1 MTVTDR
7 QPVRTRRP
15 ARQVASV
22 DPGGSGIPAP
32 AVGEPAPARA
42 TSAPAGPAVRL
53 DGAWRDGDPVGNRQ
67 FVDIGPIELERGGV
81 IPEVR
86 IAYETW
92 GTLNEAGDNV
102 ILVEHA
108 LTGDS
113 HVVGEAGD
121 GHLSPGWWNSL
132 IGAGRPVDPDEW
144 FVVAANVLGGCQGTT
159 GPSSAATDGRAW
171 GSRFPYVTVR
181 DQVAAE
187 RALLDR
193 LGVRRLAAVVG
204 GSMGGM
210 RAIEWAVTYPDVVE
224 RCIVL
229 ASTAYATAD
238 QIAWCQPQLLAIRN
252 DPDYADGDYY
262 DLARRPEAG
271 LGLARRIAHITYR
284 TETELSA
291 RFGREAQLGEDPLR
305 AGDRG
310 RFAVESYLDHHA
322 GKLARRFDANSY
334 LVLTEAM
341 NSHDVGRDRG
351 GVAAALAKVTADC
364 TVVSVDTDRLY
375 PPRLSDELHVALPR
389 SFRRHIRSDFGHDGF
404 LIEEEQVGRII
415 AEALA
420 RPAADQ
426 AADQA
431 AERPAARLVERR

>member
-1 MTVTDR
+1 MTVTHR
-7 QPVRTRRP
+7 KQSTRRVARP
-15 ARQVASV
+15 AAAGHGQSGTRPVAHH
-22 DPGGSGIPAP
+22 
-32 AVGEPAPARA
+32 EPSAR
-42 TSAPAGPAVRL
+42 SRP
-53 DGAWRDGDPVGNRQ
+53 DGAWRDGDPVGRRQ
-67 FVDIGPIELERGGV
+67 FADIGDVELERGGV
-81 IPEVR
+81 VPDVR

-92 GTLNEAGDNV
+92 GRLNEARDNV

-121 GHLSPGWWNSL
+121 GHASPGWWNSL
-132 IGAGRPVDPDEW
+132 IGPGRTVDPDEW
-144 FVVAANVLGGCQGTT
+144 FVIASNVLGGCQGST
-159 GPSSAATDGRAW
+159 GPSSPAADGQAW

-187 RALLDR
+187 RSLLDQ
-193 LGVRRLAAVVG
+193 LGIRRLAAVVG

-210 RAIEWAVTYPDVVE
+210 RAIEWAVTHHDDVD
-224 RCIVL
+224 RCIIL

-252 DPDYADGDYY
+252 DPDFAGGDYY
-262 DLARRPEAG
+262 AGERRPDTG

-284 TETELSA
+284 TETELDD
-291 RFGREAQLGEDPLR
+291 RFGRDAQLGEDPLR

-334 LVLTEAM
+334 VVLTEAM

-351 GVAAALAKVTADC
+351 GVEAALSRVSADC

-375 PPRLSDELHVALPR
+375 PPRLSDDLHSALPR
-389 SFRRHIRSDFGHDGF
+389 SRREHITSAFGHDGF
-404 LIEEEQVGRII
+404 LIEEDQVGDIVR
-415 AEALA
+415 AAL
-420 RPAADQ
+420 
-426 AADQA
+426 
-431 AERPAARLVERR
+431 RRGPRDKA

>member
-1 MTVTDR
+1 MTVTHRTQSTRRRPRPGTAGPGQAGDTTTRDR
-7 QPVRTRRP
+7 SVTSHVDPTTPGTRRP
-15 ARQVASV
+15 
-22 DPGGSGIPAP
+22 
-32 AVGEPAPARA
+32 
-42 TSAPAGPAVRL
+42 
-53 DGAWRDGDPVGNRQ
+53 DGAWRDGDPVGRRQ
-67 FVDIGPIELERGGV
+67 FAHIGEVELERGGV
-81 IPEVR
+81 LPDVR

-92 GTLNEAGDNV
+92 GRLNEAGDNV

-113 HVVGEAGD
+113 HVIGEAGD
-121 GHLSPGWWNSL
+121 GHASPGWWNAL
-132 IGAGRPVDPDEW
+132 IGPGGPVDPERW
-144 FVVAANVLGGCQGTT
+144 FVIASNVLGGCQGST
-159 GPSSAATDGRAW
+159 GPASPAPDGRPW

-181 DQVAAE
+181 DQVAVE
-187 RALLDR
+187 RRLLDG
-193 LGVRRLAAVVG
+193 LGIRRLAAVVG

-210 RAIEWAVTYPDVVE
+210 RAVEWAVTHPDDVD

-252 DPDYADGDYY
+252 DPDFAGGDYY
-262 DLARRPEAG
+262 EGHTRPDTG

-284 TETELSA
+284 TETELGT
-291 RFGREAQLGEDPLR
+291 RFGREPQLGEDPLR

-334 LVLTEAM
+334 VVLTEAM

-351 GVAAALAKVTADC
+351 GLEAALERVRAEC

-375 PPRLSDELHVALPR
+375 PPRLSDELHAALPH
-389 SFRRHIRSDFGHDGF
+389 SRRAHITSEFGHDGF
-404 LIEEEQVGRII
+404 LIEEDQVGRIVRD
-415 AEALA
+415 AL
-420 RPAADQ
+420 
-426 AADQA
+426 
-431 AERPAARLVERR
+431 ERRLD

>member
-1 MTVTDR
+1 MSVTHR
-7 QPVRTRRP
+7 THSTRRP
-15 ARQVASV
+15 ARLAATGVPVRQ
-22 DPGGSGIPAP
+22 DGAP
-32 AVGEPAPARA
+32 ASPNGHERAR
-42 TSAPAGPAVRL
+42 P
-53 DGAWRDGDPVGNRQ
+53 DGAWHEGDPVGRRS
-67 FVDIGPIELERGGV
+67 FVDIGELELERGSV
-81 IPEVR
+81 LPDVR

-92 GTLNEAGDNV
+92 GRLNEAGDNV

-121 GHLSPGWWNSL
+121 GHASPGWWNSL
-132 IGAGRPVDPDEW
+132 IGPAGPVDPDEW
-144 FVVAANVLGGCQGTT
+144 FVIASNVLGGCQGST
-159 GPSSAATDGRAW
+159 GPSSIAPDGQPW

-193 LGVRRLAAVVG
+193 LGIDRLAAVVG

-210 RAIEWAVTYPDVVE
+210 RAIEWAVTYPESVD

-238 QIAWCQPQLLAIRN
+238 QIAWCQPQLLAIRH
-252 DPDYADGDYY
+252 DPDFAGGDYY
-262 DLARRPEAG
+262 STGRRPDTG
-271 LGLARRIAHITYR
+271 LGLARRIAHVTYR
-284 TETELSA
+284 TEAELA
-291 RFGREAQLGEDPLR
+291 DRFGRDAQLGEDPLR
-305 AGDRG
+305 AGGERG

-334 LVLTEAM
+334 VVLTEAM

-351 GVAAALAKVTADC
+351 GLEAALGRVTAQC

-375 PPRLSDELHVALPR
+375 PPRLSDELHAALPGSTR
-389 SFRRHIRSDFGHDGF
+389 EHITSAFGHDGF
-404 LIEEEQVGRII
+404 LIEEDQVGRII
-415 AEALA
+415 RDALA
-420 RPAADQ
+420 RDT
-426 AADQA
+426 
-431 AERPAARLVERR
+431 R

>member
-1 MTVTDR
+1 MTVTHR
-7 QPVRTRRP
+7 QHSTRRP
-15 ARQVASV
+15 ARL
-22 DPGGSGIPAP
+22 
-32 AVGEPAPARA
+32 
-42 TSAPAGPAVRL
+42 APAGAVPSEGTPSGHLTGSDPDDTSGRAAPRP
-53 DGAWRDGDPVGNRQ
+53 DGAWREGDPVGRRQ
-67 FVDIGPIELERGGV
+67 FADIGALELERGGV
-81 IPEVR
+81 LPDVR
-86 IAYETW
+86 LAYETW
-92 GTLNEAGDNV
+92 GRLNEAGDNV

-121 GHLSPGWWNSL
+121 GHASPGWWDAL

-144 FVVAANVLGGCQGTT
+144 FVIASNVLGGCQGST
-159 GPSSAATDGRAW
+159 GPSSVGPDGRPW

-181 DQVAAE
+181 DQVMAE
-187 RALLDR
+187 RALLDS

-210 RAIEWAVTYPDVVE
+210 RSIEWAVTYPDDVD
-224 RCIVL
+224 RCLVL

-252 DPDYADGDYY
+252 DPGFAGGDYY
-262 DLARRPEAG
+262 ETDFRPVAG

-284 TETELSA
+284 TETELDD
-291 RFGREAQLGEDPLR
+291 RFGRQPQLGEDPLR

-334 LVLTEAM
+334 VVLTEAM

-351 GVAAALAKVTADC
+351 GLEAALARITADC

-375 PPRLSDELHVALPR
+375 PPRLSDELHAALPR
-389 SFRRHIRSDFGHDGF
+389 STREHITSAFGHDGF
-404 LIEEEQVGRII
+404 LIEEDQVGQIVRD
-415 AEALA
+415 ALA
-420 RPAADQ
+420 R
-426 AADQA
+426 
-431 AERPAARLVERR
+431 

>member
-1 MTVTDR
+1 MTVTHR
-7 QPVRTRRP
+7 KQSTRRVARP
-15 ARQVASV
+15 AAAGHGQSGTRPVAHQ
-22 DPGGSGIPAP
+22 
-32 AVGEPAPARA
+32 EPSAR
-42 TSAPAGPAVRL
+42 SRP
-53 DGAWRDGDPVGNRQ
+53 DGAWRDGDPVGRRQ
-67 FVDIGPIELERGGV
+67 FADIGDVELERGGV
-81 IPEVR
+81 VPDVR

-92 GTLNEAGDNV
+92 GRLNEARDNV

-121 GHLSPGWWNSL
+121 GHASPGWWNSL
-132 IGAGRPVDPDEW
+132 IGPGRTVDPDEW
-144 FVVAANVLGGCQGTT
+144 FVIASNVLGGCQGST
-159 GPSSAATDGRAW
+159 GPSSPAADGQAW

-187 RALLDR
+187 RSLLDQ
-193 LGVRRLAAVVG
+193 LGIRRLAAVVG

-210 RAIEWAVTYPDVVE
+210 RAIEWAVTHHDDVD
-224 RCIVL
+224 RCIIL

-252 DPDYADGDYY
+252 DPDFAGGDYY
-262 DLARRPEAG
+262 AGERRPDTG

-284 TETELSA
+284 TETELDD
-291 RFGREAQLGEDPLR
+291 RFGRDAQLGEDPLR

-334 LVLTEAM
+334 VVLTEAM

-351 GVAAALAKVTADC
+351 GVEAALSRVSAEC

-375 PPRLSDELHVALPR
+375 PPRLSDDLHSALPR
-389 SFRRHIRSDFGHDGF
+389 SRREHITSAFGHDGF
-404 LIEEEQVGRII
+404 LIEEDQVGDIVR
-415 AEALA
+415 AAL
-420 RPAADQ
+420 
-426 AADQA
+426 
-431 AERPAARLVERR
+431 RRGPRDKA

>member
-1 MTVTDR
+1 MTVTHR
-7 QPVRTRRP
+7 TQSTRRLTRP
-15 ARQVASV
+15 AAAPGSAPGSAPSV
-22 DPGGSGIPAP
+22 DSRR
-32 AVGEPAPARA
+32 VGHEQAHDESSRRQR
-42 TSAPAGPAVRL
+42 T
-53 DGAWRDGDPVGNRQ
+53 DGAWRDGDPVGRRQ
-67 FVDIGPIELERGGV
+67 FATIGDVELERGGLV
-81 IPEVR
+81 PDVR
-86 IAYETW
+86 LAYETW
-92 GTLNEAGDNV
+92 GRLNEAKDNV

-121 GHLSPGWWNSL
+121 GHPSPGWWNSL
-132 IGAGRPVDPDEW
+132 IGAGRTVDPDEW
-144 FVVAANVLGGCQGTT
+144 FVIAANVLGGCQGST
-159 GPSSAATDGRAW
+159 GPASTAPDGEAW

-187 RALLDR
+187 RALLDH
-193 LGVRRLAAVVG
+193 LGIRRLAAVVG

-210 RAIEWAVTYPDVVE
+210 RAIEWAVTHPADVD

-252 DPDYADGDYY
+252 DPDFAGGDYY
-262 DLARRPEAG
+262 AGDRRPDAG

-284 TETELSA
+284 TETELDE

-351 GVAAALAKVTADC
+351 GVAAALARVEADC
-364 TVVSVDTDRLY
+364 TIVSVDTDRLY
-375 PPRLSDELHVALPR
+375 PPRLSDDLHSALRR
-389 SFRRHIRSDFGHDGF
+389 SHREHITSAFGHDGF
-404 LIEEEQVGRII
+404 LIEEEQVGRIVRD
-415 AEALA
+415 AL
-420 RPAADQ
+420 
-426 AADQA
+426 
-431 AERPAARLVERR
+431 ERRPHDHA

>member
-1 MTVTDR
+1 MTVTHR
-7 QPVRTRRP
+7 KQSTRRP
-15 ARQVASV
+15 ARPAA
-22 DPGGSGIPAP
+22 PGGGRAERTRP
-32 AVGEPAPARA
+32 VGHEPAHDDPDRRA
-42 TSAPAGPAVRL
+42 PRQRP
-53 DGAWRDGDPVGNRQ
+53 DGAWRVGDPVGRRQ
-67 FVDIGPIELERGGV
+67 FADIGDVRLERGGEV
-81 IPEVR
+81 PDVR

-92 GTLNEAGDNV
+92 GRLSESRDNV

-121 GHLSPGWWNSL
+121 GHASPGWWNSL
-132 IGAGRPVDPDEW
+132 IGPGRTVDPDDW
-144 FVVAANVLGGCQGTT
+144 FVIAANVLGGCQGST
-159 GPSSAATDGRAW
+159 GPASDAPDGQPW

-187 RALLDR
+187 RALLDQ
-193 LGVRRLAAVVG
+193 LGSPRLAAVVG

-210 RAIEWAVTYPDVVE
+210 RAIEWAVTHPDDVD

-252 DPDYADGDYY
+252 DPDFAGGDYY
-262 DLARRPEAG
+262 SGDRRPDAG

-284 TETELSA
+284 TETELDD
-291 RFGREAQLGEDPLR
+291 RFGRDAQLGEDPLR

-351 GVAAALAKVTADC
+351 GVEAALARVEADC

-375 PPRLSDELHVALPR
+375 PPRLSDDLHAALPR
-389 SFRRHIRSDFGHDGF
+389 SRREHITSAFGHDGF
-404 LIEEEQVGRII
+404 LIEEDQVGRIVR
-415 AEALA
+415 AAL
-420 RPAADQ
+420 
-426 AADQA
+426 
-431 AERPAARLVERR
+431 ERGLRDHR

>member
-1 MTVTDR
+1 MTVTHR
-7 QPVRTRRP
+7 TQSTRRP
-15 ARQVASV
+15 ARPATGRTAEVDGRRVANEQAHDESSRRQR
-22 DPGGSGIPAP
+22 P
-32 AVGEPAPARA
+32 
-42 TSAPAGPAVRL
+42 
-53 DGAWRDGDPVGNRQ
+53 DGAWRDGDPVGRRR
-67 FVDIGPIELERGGV
+67 FATIGDVELERGGV
-81 IPEVR
+81 VPDVR
-86 IAYETW
+86 LAYETW
-92 GTLNEAGDNV
+92 GRLNEAKDNV

-121 GHLSPGWWNSL
+121 GHASPGWWNSL
-132 IGAGRPVDPDEW
+132 VGSGGTVDPDEW
-144 FVVAANVLGGCQGTT
+144 FVIAANVLGGCQGST
-159 GPSSAATDGRAW
+159 GPSSTAPDGKAW

-187 RALLDR
+187 RALLDQ
-193 LGVRRLAAVVG
+193 LGIRRIAAVVG

-210 RAIEWAVTYPDVVE
+210 RAIEWAVTHPADVD

-252 DPDYADGDYY
+252 DPDFAGGDYY
-262 DLARRPEAG
+262 AGERRPDAG

-284 TETELSA
+284 TETELDE
-291 RFGREAQLGEDPLR
+291 RFGRQAQLGEDPLR

-334 LVLTEAM
+334 VVLTEAM

-351 GVAAALAKVTADC
+351 GVAAALARVEADC
-364 TVVSVDTDRLY
+364 TIVSVDTDRLY
-375 PPRLSDELHVALPR
+375 PPRLSDDLHAALPR
-389 SFRRHIRSDFGHDGF
+389 SRREHIISAFGHDGF
-404 LIEEEQVGRII
+404 LIEEDQVGRIVR
-415 AEALA
+415 EAL
-420 RPAADQ
+420 
-426 AADQA
+426 
-431 AERPAARLVERR
+431 ERGPRDHA

>member
-1 MTVTDR
+1 MTVTHR
-7 QPVRTRRP
+7 THSTRRP
-15 ARQVASV
+15 ARLATAGTQVG
-22 DPGGSGIPAP
+22 DGGTA
-32 AVGEPAPARA
+32 A
-42 TSAPAGPAVRL
+42 APAGHDTVRP
-53 DGAWRDGDPVGNRQ
+53 DGAWREGDPVGDRQ
-67 FVDIGPIELERGGV
+67 FVDVGDLELERGGV
-81 IPEVR
+81 LPDVR

-92 GTLNEAGDNV
+92 GRLNEAGDNV

-121 GHLSPGWWNSL
+121 GHASPGWWNAL
-132 IGAGRPVDPDEW
+132 IGPDSPVDPERW
-144 FVVAANVLGGCQGTT
+144 FVIASNVLGGCQGST
-159 GPSSAATDGRAW
+159 GPSSVAPDGQPW

-193 LGVRRLAAVVG
+193 LGIDRLAAVVG

-210 RAIEWAVTYPDVVE
+210 RAIEWGVSYPGAVD
-224 RCIVL
+224 RCIVV

-238 QIAWCQPQLLAIRN
+238 QIAWCQPQLLAIRH
-252 DPDYADGDYY
+252 DPDYVGGDYY
-262 DLARRPEAG
+262 ATGRRPVTG
-271 LGLARRIAHITYR
+271 LGLARRIAHVTYR
-284 TETELSA
+284 TETELA
-291 RFGREAQLGEDPLR
+291 DRFGRAAQLGEDPLR

-334 LVLTEAM
+334 VVLTEAM

-351 GVAAALAKVTADC
+351 GLEAALARVTADC

-375 PPRLSDELHVALPR
+375 PPRLADELHAALPR
-389 SFRRHIRSDFGHDGF
+389 STREHITSVFGHDGF
-404 LIEEEQVGRII
+404 LIEEDQVGRII
-415 AEALA
+415 RDALA
-420 RPAADQ
+420 RDALGRD
-426 AADQA
+426 
-431 AERPAARLVERR
+431 AR